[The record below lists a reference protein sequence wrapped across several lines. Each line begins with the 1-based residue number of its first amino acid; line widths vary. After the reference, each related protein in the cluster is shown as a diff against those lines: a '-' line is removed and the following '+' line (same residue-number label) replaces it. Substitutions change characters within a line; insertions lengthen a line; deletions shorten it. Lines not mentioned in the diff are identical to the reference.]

1 MTGNDYLSYFKQ
13 SIIERAYY
21 YYENEYV
28 HNLHRENGHVITATV
43 EGSSDTPYSVRIDLM
58 HPHASECTCPYAEK
72 GKMCKHMAA
81 VFFTAFPE
89 EAREYEEYL
98 EGEDYDAYEEDFAWD
113 TSDRDYLPAN
123 YEHLLDMFLAA
134 LDDQEKEQ
142 LLREVLNRHPRET
155 YDDYLRQLYQKSREK
170 DSVRYIDE
178 IHDMM
183 SRTAPQYASS
193 SADFEKTVLSDA
205 VRKELDENEDPEIIR
220 DMVTLLKD
228 VRLYSFADAVWMAK
242 YLCRYDTAASLSR
255 FRADLEDQTGLLWE
269 VVHPYGR
276 HPLDNLLPA
285 LYELS
290 EEQDPDQLAF
300 ELLRYLQFPAFAEYV
315 IDHEENV
322 PALYAHFRDQMSR
335 TRFNQRAVHHT
346 LHLFADKLG
355 KQEIHDLADYYDF
368 VYNFNRV
375 AFDRLRGSAHFTD
388 VFLPRLLEQKPH
400 IIKETL
406 ASLHRTDQ
414 LFAYLKREND
424 IWGMIQH
431 APLLDEKYHQEL
443 CDIFTKEFYDNL
455 KNASQRTDYAHACQY
470 IRALASL
477 SGGDEII
484 DRIVLNLQKQDQY
497 ARRRALFEEIDKA
510 R

>member
-1 MTGNDYLSYFKQ
+1 MSESNYLSYFKQ

-21 YYENEYV
+21 YYENDYV
-28 HNLHRENGHVITATV
+28 HNLHRENGHVITAAV
-43 EGSSDTPYSVRIDLM
+43 EGSGSVPYNVRIDLM

-98 EGEDYDAYEEDFAWD
+98 EGEDYDAYQEDFAWD
-113 TSDRDYLPAN
+113 ENERDHLPAN
-123 YEHLLDMFLAA
+123 FEHLLDMFLSA
-134 LDDQEKEQ
+134 LDEREKAQ
-142 LLREVLNRHPRET
+142 LLREELMRHPSET
-155 YDDYLRQLYQKSREK
+155 YDTYLRQLYQKSRQNEK
-170 DSVRYIDE
+170 VRYIDS

-183 SRTAPQYASS
+183 SRMAPQYASS
-193 SADFEKTVLSDA
+193 SADFEKPVLTDA
-205 VRKELDENEDPEIIR
+205 ARKELDENEDPEIIS
-220 DMVTLLKD
+220 DMVRLLKD

-242 YLCRYDTAASLSR
+242 YLCRYDTAVSLGR
-255 FRADLEDQTGLLWE
+255 FRTDLEDQAGLLWE

-290 EEQDPDQLAF
+290 DEQDADQLAF
-300 ELLRYLQFPAFAEYV
+300 ELLRYVQFPSFAEYV
-315 IDHEENV
+315 IDHEKDV

-368 VYNFNRV
+368 VYNFNR
-375 AFDRLRGSAHFTD
+375 AALDRLRGSAHFTD
-388 VFLPRLLEQKPH
+388 VFLDKLLQQKPH
-400 IIKETL
+400 IVKETL
-406 ASLHRTDQ
+406 AVLHRTEQ
-414 LFAYLKREND
+414 LFAFLKKEND
-424 IWGMIQH
+424 IWGMIQY

-443 CDIFTKEFYDNL
+443 ADIFTKEFYDNL

-470 IRALASL
+470 IRALATL
-477 SGGDEII
+477 AGGDEII
-484 DRIVLNLQKQDQY
+484 DHIVSDLQKQDQY
-497 ARRRALFEEIDKA
+497 VRRRALFEEIAKA